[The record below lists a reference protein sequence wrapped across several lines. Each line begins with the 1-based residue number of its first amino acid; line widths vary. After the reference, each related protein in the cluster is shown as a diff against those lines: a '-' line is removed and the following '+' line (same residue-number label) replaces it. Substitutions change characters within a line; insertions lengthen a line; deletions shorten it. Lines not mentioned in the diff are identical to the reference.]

1 MKIDILTLFP
11 EMFSGLNA
19 SIIKRAVDKGLAEI
33 RIHDFREFSSD
44 KNKRVDDYSY
54 GGGAGMIISVQPI
67 VDCLRAIENFVSAKK
82 ILLAP
87 TGKVYDQNKA
97 FELSQYGHIILI
109 CGHYEGVD
117 ARISNYIDETLSIG
131 DYILTGGEIA
141 AMAVVDS
148 VVRLV
153 PGVLGN
159 EESHHNESF
168 SEMLL
173 EFPQYTRPQEFEGQ
187 EVPGILLSGDH
198 EKIRRYRRFKSL
210 ERTYLDRPDL
220 LKKAKLTPED
230 YFFLEKIKRGEDY
243 ES

>member
-1 MKIDILTLFP
+1 M
-11 EMFSGLNA
+11 
-19 SIIKRAVDKGLAEI
+19 
-33 RIHDFREFSSD
+33 
-44 KNKRVDDYSY
+44 
-54 GGGAGMIISVQPI
+54 
-67 VDCLRAIENFVSAKK
+67 
-82 ILLAP
+82 LAP

-97 FELSQYGHIILI
+97 FELSQDGHIILI

-153 PGVLGN
+153 PGVLVN

-187 EVPGILLSGDH
+187 EVPGILLSAIM
-198 EKIRRYRRFKSL
+198 KKSDD
-210 ERTYLDRPDL
+210 T
-220 LKKAKLTPED
+220 AVSNHWNGHTLTVQI
-230 YFFLEKIKRGEDY
+230 F
-243 ES
+243 